1 MTRHARINE
10 RLREAQPHHSPTR
23 WFERAGATPQ
33 DCPACSGAGLVDGCT
48 ECGEVAEATWTSP
61 PLPEPQPSAL
71 DDARAIQRG
80 LLLAFASVDAD
91 RELTPELRGVAR
103 EGLRLA
109 LRNAITY
116 IDTWEA
122 DNALPEVNF

>member
-10 RLREAQPHHSPTR
+10 RLRTPQPHHSPTR
-23 WFERAGATPQ
+23 WFERAGATPK
-33 DCPACSGAGLVDGCT
+33 DCPVCAGDGLPDGCT
-48 ECGEVAEATWTSP
+48 ECGQTPTGGWTSP

-80 LLLAFASVDAD
+80 VLLAFASVDAD

-103 EGLRLA
+103 EGLRIA

-116 IDTWEA
+116 IDTWDE